1 MLLGSR
7 SLPTYHGVF
16 IVMTIVGLPHC
27 EVTCWEIASLVWLVC
42 SVGRTPTTT
51 MPMLPIS

>member
-1 MLLGSR
+1 
-7 SLPTYHGVF
+7 
-16 IVMTIVGLPHC
+16 
-27 EVTCWEIASLVWLVC
+27 VTCWEIASLVWLVC